1 MVERGRHR
9 RNHPNSRGGD
19 ALKANLVVYEMTHA
33 DEVIRETRGG
43 ICPTLQSRMGTGGN
57 QVPMIVEAVGLGRDA
72 FSSGTN
78 EKFGMSV
85 EENLQLPMA
94 EKGAGCLD
102 D

>member
-1 MVERGRHR
+1 
-9 RNHPNSRGGD
+9 
-19 ALKANLVVYEMTHA
+19 
-33 DEVIRETRGG
+33 
-43 ICPTLQSRMGTGGN
+43 
-57 QVPMIVEAVGLGRDA
+57 MIVEAVGLGRDA